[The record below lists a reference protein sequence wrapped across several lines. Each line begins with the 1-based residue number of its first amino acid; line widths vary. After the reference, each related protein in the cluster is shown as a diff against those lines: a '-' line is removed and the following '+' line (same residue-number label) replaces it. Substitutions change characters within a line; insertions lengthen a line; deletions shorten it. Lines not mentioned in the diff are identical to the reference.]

1 MLSQH
6 EGLLY
11 VNGKLGMGNVITLSR
26 MNQSWREGNFD
37 LKYFWAAFV
46 AITALATSLMNAL
59 VVGAICKDPSRN
71 LKTVPSNL
79 LIASQAIADFF
90 VGLIHEPLCSWWI
103 LTFSSTAAHVI
114 EAVSSLFLVA
124 SVLHVVALSFD
135 RYIAVWRPLSHPSVV
150 TKKKVVI
157 WCIVIWS
164 YSFIYMAYRTVLREV
179 NHPIVIINILSG
191 THTIL
196 PSFISVI
203 FYVRI
208 YFALRNNR
216 KRACVLDDSG
226 QIVANAY
233 RRERNMTKAMMAVL
247 GLFLLCITPWF
258 LLYQVIGACPT
269 CSEHTSVEM
278 YLFAIFYYIFLLKSL
293 LNPFLY
299 AWRLPKFRSAFKIM
313 IKTSRI
319 SRTDRIGTMTN

>member
-11 VNGKLGMGNVITLSR
+11 VNGKLGMVNVITLSR
-26 MNQSWREGNFD
+26 MNQSWREGNFH
-37 LKYFWAAFV
+37 LKYFWAVFV

-59 VVGAICKDPSRN
+59 VVGAICKGPSRN

-90 VGLIHEPLCSWWI
+90 VGLIHDPLCSWWF

-135 RYIAVWRPLSHPSVV
+135 RYIAVWRPLSHPSFV
-150 TKKKVVI
+150 TKKKVTI

-164 YSFIYMAYRTVLREV
+164 YSCMAYRIVLREL

-203 FYVRI
+203 FYIRI
-208 YFALRNNR
+208 YFVLRNNR

-233 RRERNMTKAMMAVL
+233 RRERNMAKAMMAVF

-278 YLFAIFYYIFLLKSL
+278 YLFAIFYYIFLLKS
-293 LNPFLY
+293 
-299 AWRLPKFRSAFKIM
+299 FRNSDQPSK
-313 IKTSRI
+313 SC
-319 SRTDRIGTMTN
+319 

>member
-1 MLSQH
+1 MTQLSPRILIVWYIQRVC
-6 EGLLY
+6 LSFKT
-11 VNGKLGMGNVITLSR
+11 NSFKLRKEIWKKF
-26 MNQSWREGNFD
+26 NQ
-37 LKYFWAAFV
+37 
-46 AITALATSLMNAL
+46 I
-59 VVGAICKDPSRN
+59 
-71 LKTVPSNL
+71 KTVWSFLVIPTWGSPLYQWQITNGERYY
-79 LIASQAIADFF
+79 I
-90 VGLIHEPLCSWWI
+90 EPNESI
-103 LTFSSTAAHVI
+103 LERRKLEFSSTAAHVI

-150 TKKKVVI
+150 TKKKVTI
-157 WCIVIWS
+157 WSIVIWS
-164 YSFIYMAYRTVLREV
+164 YSCIYMAYRTVLREL

-203 FYVRI
+203 FYIRI

-216 KRACVLDDSG
+216 KRACTLDDSG
-226 QIVANAY
+226 QIVANAC

-278 YLFAIFYYIFLLKSL
+278 YLFAIFYYIFFSWSPCVIRFSTPGVFRNSDQPSKSC
-293 LNPFLY
+293 
-299 AWRLPKFRSAFKIM
+299 
-313 IKTSRI
+313 
-319 SRTDRIGTMTN
+319 

>member
-1 MLSQH
+1 VDFNVLINRRSRYRGCQLPFL
-6 EGLLY
+6 GCIRFTCCRVVFRSLY
-11 VNGKLGMGNVITLSR
+11 CR
-26 MNQSWREGNFD
+26 
-37 LKYFWAAFV
+37 
-46 AITALATSLMNAL
+46 LAT
-59 VVGAICKDPSRN
+59 I
-71 LKTVPSNL
+71 
-79 LIASQAIADFF
+79 
-90 VGLIHEPLCSWWI
+90 EP
-103 LTFSSTAAHVI
+103 
-114 EAVSSLFLVA
+114 
-124 SVLHVVALSFD
+124 
-135 RYIAVWRPLSHPSVV
+135 PLRRHQEKV
-150 TKKKVVI
+150 TI
-157 WCIVIWS
+157 WCIVIWP
-164 YSFIYMAYRTVLREV
+164 YSCIYMAYLTVLREL

-203 FYVRI
+203 FYIRI

-269 CSEHTSVEM
+269 CSEHTSVEI
-278 YLFAIFYYIFLLKSL
+278 YPFAIFDYIFLLNSL

-313 IKTSRI
+313 VKTSRI
-319 SRTDRIGTMTN
+319 LRTDRIGTMTN

>member
-6 EGLLY
+6 EGLHY
-11 VNGKLGMGNVITLSR
+11 INGKLGMVNVITLSR

-37 LKYFWAAFV
+37 LKYFWAVFV

-90 VGLIHEPLCSWWI
+90 VGLIHDPLCSWWI

-135 RYIAVWRPLSHPSVV
+135 RYIAVWRPLSHHSVV
-150 TKKKVVI
+150 TKKKVTI

-164 YSFIYMAYRTVLREV
+164 YSCIYMAYRTVLREL

-203 FYVRI
+203 FYIRI

-216 KRACVLDDSG
+216 KRACVLDDSE

-313 IKTSRI
+313 LKTNRI
-319 SRTDRIGTMTN
+319 LRTDRIGTMTN